1 MNNQLKQQNKLINPP
16 KASDSVKLVCEGL
29 EAVFPD
35 TELIFV
41 VKFLLKVALSELGHV
56 LPKGY
61 TVVCVGNLCKKMC
74 WQSE

>member
-56 LPKGY
+56 FPKGY
-61 TVVCVGNLCKKMC
+61 TVVCVGNL
-74 WQSE
+74 